1 MLSQGD
7 ADYFGYLELVN
18 SHEGVETPASVRNR
32 LVDPTSRAVG
42 EQRPS

>member
-1 MLSQGD
+1 MLSQSDGYYLGD
-7 ADYFGYLELVN
+7 VELVN